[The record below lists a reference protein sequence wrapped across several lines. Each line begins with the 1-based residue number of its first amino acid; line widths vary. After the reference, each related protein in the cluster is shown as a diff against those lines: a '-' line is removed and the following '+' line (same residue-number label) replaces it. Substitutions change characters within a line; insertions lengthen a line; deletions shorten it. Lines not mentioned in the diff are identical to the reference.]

1 MYFPCQSTKVT
12 KLVTKSGKF
21 DISSYE
27 YSYYLDGSDACK
39 VRNEN
44 GIIETTSYDYDGLK
58 RLTKESISNGKTAD
72 TYSYEYDDY
81 GNRSKMVANG
91 SEEYET
97 VYDYTVNGKYTALL
111 QKEIKTVKE
120 TPSAVTSNNGLAIS
134 PTDLITSTAA
144 DAKREETA
152 YSYDA
157 NGNQIT
163 KITADKTETNT
174 YDSLNQLIG
183 FTDGKT
189 TASYKYDVDG
199 LRISKTVDGHSID
212 QIWNDNKQIAV
223 DADGS
228 NPYKAQIYIRGTNL
242 LAGCEFV
249 QAVKSDYTYYT
260 QNAHGDVVNLT
271 DNNGAVTKTYQ
282 YDAFGV
288 EKNIDDTDTN
298 AFRYCGEYYDKE
310 TATIYLRARYYS
322 PSTGRFISRD
332 SFAGS
337 NNDPL
342 SLNLYTY
349 CHNNPV
355 SGTDSTGH
363 FLDTFFDAASLAFD
377 IVSFCIEPTPMGAVD
392 ILTDVVGL
400 VTPGVPSAGL
410 KVGVH
415 AAETAYDAYKAVD
428 TAHDLSQ
435 AADVVITVSKKGDA
449 VLELADTAKDAKKIS
464 NAALGEE
471 VLIQG
476 KTAVSSTYKRPSHF
490 RKGIRDQVW
499 ENAKNAEGKVIDRVT
514 GREIHKNEPW
524 DMGHLDKHEFWKHQ
538 IDAQNRGISRKQFLD
553 EYNDPAI
560 YRPELPSSNRSHIGE
575 DKTNRFIRPKGAR
588 R

>member
-1 MYFPCQSTKVT
+1 MAINAGKNFVSGA
-12 KLVTKSGKF
+12 LNGKF
-21 DISSYE
+21 NASCFAAGTMIETADGDRTIEEIQIGDLVLSANPETGEIAYKPVVNT
-27 YSYYLDGSDACK
+27 YVHVTDTVLYLTID
-39 VRNEN
+39 EE
-44 GIIETTSYDYDGLK
+44 IIETT
-58 RLTKESISNGKTAD
+58 
-72 TYSYEYDDY
+72 
-81 GNRSKMVANG
+81 
-91 SEEYET
+91 
-97 VYDYTVNGKYTALL
+97 
-111 QKEIKTVKE
+111 
-120 TPSAVTSNNGLAIS
+120 
-134 PTDLITSTAA
+134 
-144 DAKREETA
+144 
-152 YSYDA
+152 
-157 NGNQIT
+157 
-163 KITADKTETNT
+163 
-174 YDSLNQLIG
+174 
-183 FTDGKT
+183 
-189 TASYKYDVDG
+189 
-199 LRISKTVDGHSID
+199 
-212 QIWNDNKQIAV
+212 
-223 DADGS
+223 
-228 NPYKAQIYIRGTNL
+228 
-242 LAGCEFV
+242 
-249 QAVKSDYTYYT
+249 
-260 QNAHGDVVNLT
+260 
-271 DNNGAVTKTYQ
+271 
-282 YDAFGV
+282 
-288 EKNIDDTDTN
+288 
-298 AFRYCGEYYDKE
+298 
-310 TATIYLRARYYS
+310 
-322 PSTGRFISRD
+322 
-332 SFAGS
+332 
-337 NNDPL
+337 
-342 SLNLYTY
+342 
-349 CHNNPV
+349 
-355 SGTDSTGH
+355 
-363 FLDTFFDAASLAFD
+363 FDAASLAFD

-524 DMGHLDKHEFWKHQ
+524 DMGHLEKHEFWKHQ

>member
-1 MYFPCQSTKVT
+1 MGR
-12 KLVTKSGKF
+12 LVSE
-21 DISSYE
+21 SE
-27 YSYYLDGSDACK
+27 
-39 VRNEN
+39 VN
-44 GIIETTSYDYDGLK
+44 GN
-58 RLTKESISNGKTAD
+58 ISNNI
-72 TYSYEYDDY
+72 SYEYDDY
-81 GNRSKMVANG
+81 SNRSQMTVSGEEDYVTTYNYSSNG
-91 SEEYET
+91 H
-97 VYDYTVNGKYTALL
+97 YTGLL
-111 QKEIKTVKE
+111 QKESKKTGDVVRD
-120 TPSAVTSNNGLAIS
+120 TVYT
-134 PTDLITSTAA
+134 
-144 DAKREETA
+144 
-152 YSYDA
+152 YDA
-157 NGNQIT
+157 NGNQLT
-163 KITADKTETNT
+163 KNDPDDGLQTNT
-174 YDSLNQLIG
+174 YDGLNELIG
-183 FTDGKT
+183 VQNGEMTASYTYGYDGLRRTKTVNGKT
-189 TASYKYDVDG
+189 TTHVYDGQELMVDIG
-199 LRISKTVDGHSID
+199 KSVYE
-212 QIWNDNKQIAV
+212 
-223 DADGS
+223 ADV
-228 NPYKAQIYIRGTNL
+228 YVRGTGLISSRAFYN
-242 LAGCEFV
+242 GMT
-249 QAVKSDYTYYT
+249 SDVTYYL

-271 DNNGAVTKTYQ
+271 SETGDKTKTYR

-428 TAHDLSQ
+428 TAHDLSK
-435 AADVVITVSKKGDA
+435 AADVAITVSKKGDT
-449 VLELADTAKDAKKIS
+449 VLELADAAKDAKKASSIADGAKS
-464 NAALGEE
+464 SSK
-471 VLIQG
+471 VLTSG
-476 KTAVSSTYKRPSHF
+476 KP
-490 RKGIRDQVW
+490 
-499 ENAKNAEGKVIDRVT
+499 
-514 GREIHKNEPW
+514 
-524 DMGHLDKHEFWKHQ
+524 HQ
-538 IDAQNRGISRKQFLD
+538 IHHFATNKSKKYTPQFEKITKKYNLD
-553 EYNDPAI
+553 LDGDWNKMSLPHQGRHPYAYHDYVLDSMKKYDSIAKGDQKKFLSLYEQTKTEIANN
-560 YRPELPSSNRSHIGE
+560 PEMLYKNYW
-575 DKTNRFIRPKGAR
+575 KKR

>member
-1 MYFPCQSTKVT
+1 M
-12 KLVTKSGKF
+12 
-21 DISSYE
+21 
-27 YSYYLDGSDACK
+27 
-39 VRNEN
+39 
-44 GIIETTSYDYDGLK
+44 K

-72 TYSYEYDDY
+72 MYSYEYDDY

-111 QKEIKTVKE
+111 QKEIKTVEK
-120 TPSAVTSNNGLAIS
+120 TSNATISDGLAIS
-134 PTDLITSTAA
+134 PTDLITSTAV

-189 TASYKYDVDG
+189 TASYKYDIDG

-212 QIWNDNKQIAV
+212 QIWNDDKQIAV

-288 EKNIDDTDTN
+288 EKNIDDADTN

-310 TATIYLRARYYS
+310 TATIYLRARYYN
-322 PSTGRFISRD
+322 PSNGRFISRD

-363 FLDTFFDAASLAFD
+363 FLDTLLDIASLAYDIYSFAKDPTPSGALDVALD
-377 IVSFCIEPTPMGAVD
+377 IV
-392 ILTDVVGL
+392 GL
-400 VTPGVPSAGL
+400 AAPGIPSAGL

-428 TAHDLSQ
+428 AVHDASKV
-435 AADVVITVSKKGDA
+435 AKTVAKVSK
-449 VLELADTAKDAKKIS
+449 ESDTALKAVDAAKDIRNADYLQDSLNRIVKAQHPNPKKGFS
-464 NAALGEE
+464 NTYALTASKDGRL
-471 VLIQG
+471 VLSKNRGVPGPKARQEAENIFG
-476 KTAVSSTYKRPSHF
+476 KGKVEFAGGKNANLDLDLLKS
-490 RKGIRDQVW
+490 KGISTKGIDFGRLHHAEPRAVQYMLKNNIPTDNAVQV
-499 ENAKNAEGKVIDRVT
+499 V
-514 GREIHKNEPW
+514 
-524 DMGHLDKHEFWKHQ
+524 
-538 IDAQNRGISRKQFLD
+538 SRKSCDSCSNLQ
-553 EYNDPAI
+553 YN
-560 YRPELPSSNRSHIGE
+560 LGW
-575 DKTNRFIRPKGAR
+575 KR
-588 R
+588 RR

>member
-1 MYFPCQSTKVT
+1 MGR
-12 KLVTKSGKF
+12 LVSE
-21 DISSYE
+21 SE
-27 YSYYLDGSDACK
+27 
-39 VRNEN
+39 VN
-44 GIIETTSYDYDGLK
+44 GN
-58 RLTKESISNGKTAD
+58 ISNNI
-72 TYSYEYDDY
+72 SYEYDDY
-81 GNRSKMVANG
+81 SNRSQMTVSGEEDYVTTYNYSSNG
-91 SEEYET
+91 H
-97 VYDYTVNGKYTALL
+97 YTGLL
-111 QKEIKTVKE
+111 QKESKKTGDVVRD
-120 TPSAVTSNNGLAIS
+120 TVYT
-134 PTDLITSTAA
+134 
-144 DAKREETA
+144 
-152 YSYDA
+152 YDA
-157 NGNQIT
+157 NGNQLT
-163 KITADKTETNT
+163 KNDPDDGLQTNT
-174 YDSLNQLIG
+174 YDGLNELIG
-183 FTDGKT
+183 VQNGEMTASYTYGYDGLRRTKTVNGKT
-189 TASYKYDVDG
+189 TTHVYDGQELMVDIG
-199 LRISKTVDGHSID
+199 KSVYE
-212 QIWNDNKQIAV
+212 
-223 DADGS
+223 ADV
-228 NPYKAQIYIRGTNL
+228 YVRGTGLISSRAFYN
-242 LAGCEFV
+242 GMT
-249 QAVKSDYTYYT
+249 SDVTYYL

-271 DNNGAVTKTYQ
+271 SETGDKTKTYR

-428 TAHDLSQ
+428 TVHDLSK
-435 AADVVITVSKKGDA
+435 AADVAITVSKKGDT
-449 VLELADTAKDAKKIS
+449 VLELADAAKDAKKASSIADGAKS
-464 NAALGEE
+464 SSK
-471 VLIQG
+471 VLTSG
-476 KTAVSSTYKRPSHF
+476 KP
-490 RKGIRDQVW
+490 
-499 ENAKNAEGKVIDRVT
+499 
-514 GREIHKNEPW
+514 
-524 DMGHLDKHEFWKHQ
+524 HQ
-538 IDAQNRGISRKQFLD
+538 IHHFATNKSKKYTPQFEKITKKYNLD
-553 EYNDPAI
+553 LDGDWNKMSLPHQGRHPYAYHDYVLDSMKKYDSIAKGDQKKFLSLYEQTKTEIANN
-560 YRPELPSSNRSHIGE
+560 PEMLYKNYW
-575 DKTNRFIRPKGAR
+575 KKR

>member
-1 MYFPCQSTKVT
+1 M
-12 KLVTKSGKF
+12 
-21 DISSYE
+21 
-27 YSYYLDGSDACK
+27 
-39 VRNEN
+39 
-44 GIIETTSYDYDGLK
+44 
-58 RLTKESISNGKTAD
+58 
-72 TYSYEYDDY
+72 
-81 GNRSKMVANG
+81 
-91 SEEYET
+91 
-97 VYDYTVNGKYTALL
+97 
-111 QKEIKTVKE
+111 
-120 TPSAVTSNNGLAIS
+120 
-134 PTDLITSTAA
+134 
-144 DAKREETA
+144 
-152 YSYDA
+152 
-157 NGNQIT
+157 
-163 KITADKTETNT
+163 
-174 YDSLNQLIG
+174 
-183 FTDGKT
+183 
-189 TASYKYDVDG
+189 
-199 LRISKTVDGHSID
+199 
-212 QIWNDNKQIAV
+212 
-223 DADGS
+223 
-228 NPYKAQIYIRGTNL
+228 

-288 EKNIDDTDTN
+288 EKNIDDADTN

-400 VTPGVPSAGL
+400 VTPGIPSAGL

-428 TAHDLSQ
+428 AAHDASKV
-435 AADVVITVSKKGDA
+435 AKTVAKVSK
-449 VLELADTAKDAKKIS
+449 ESDTALKAVDAAKDIRNADYLQDSLNRIVKAQHPDPKKGFS
-464 NAALGEE
+464 NTYALTASKDGRLVLSKNRGVPGPKARQEAEHIFGKGNVEFAGGRNANLDLSLMRSKGMSTKDIKPNKVHHAEARAAQYMLKNNIPTNSA
-471 VLIQG
+471 IQV
-476 KTAVSSTYKRPSHF
+476 VSRKSCGSCLKVQEHAGIMYKR
-490 RKGIRDQVW
+490 R
-499 ENAKNAEGKVIDRVT
+499 
-514 GREIHKNEPW
+514 
-524 DMGHLDKHEFWKHQ
+524 
-538 IDAQNRGISRKQFLD
+538 
-553 EYNDPAI
+553 
-560 YRPELPSSNRSHIGE
+560 
-575 DKTNRFIRPKGAR
+575 
-588 R
+588 

>member
-1 MYFPCQSTKVT
+1 M
-12 KLVTKSGKF
+12 
-21 DISSYE
+21 
-27 YSYYLDGSDACK
+27 
-39 VRNEN
+39 R
-44 GIIETTSYDYDGLK
+44 
-58 RLTKESISNGKTAD
+58 
-72 TYSYEYDDY
+72 
-81 GNRSKMVANG
+81 
-91 SEEYET
+91 
-97 VYDYTVNGKYTALL
+97 
-111 QKEIKTVKE
+111 
-120 TPSAVTSNNGLAIS
+120 
-134 PTDLITSTAA
+134 
-144 DAKREETA
+144 
-152 YSYDA
+152 
-157 NGNQIT
+157 
-163 KITADKTETNT
+163 
-174 YDSLNQLIG
+174 
-183 FTDGKT
+183 
-189 TASYKYDVDG
+189 
-199 LRISKTVDGHSID
+199 
-212 QIWNDNKQIAV
+212 
-223 DADGS
+223 
-228 NPYKAQIYIRGTNL
+228 
-242 LAGCEFV
+242 
-249 QAVKSDYTYYT
+249 
-260 QNAHGDVVNLT
+260 
-271 DNNGAVTKTYQ
+271 TKT
-282 YDAFGV
+282 DV
-288 EKNIDDTDTN
+288 EKNIDDADTN

-449 VLELADTAKDAKKIS
+449 VLELADTSKDAKKIS

-524 DMGHLDKHEFWKHQ
+524 DMGHLEKHEFWKHQ